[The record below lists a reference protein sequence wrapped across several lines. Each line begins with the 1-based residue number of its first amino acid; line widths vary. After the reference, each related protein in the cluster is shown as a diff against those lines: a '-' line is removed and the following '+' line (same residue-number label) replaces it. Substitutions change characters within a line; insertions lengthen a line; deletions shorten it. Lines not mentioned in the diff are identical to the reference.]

1 MIEQGA
7 DSRALLRL
15 SKMPVAVKIRM
26 TREGIYTDAETWFL
40 FMSS

>member
-15 SKMPVAVKIRM
+15 SKKPVTVKIRM
-26 TREGIYTDAETWFL
+26 TKERI
-40 FMSS
+40 